1 MTKRK
6 RLSEMAAVEVKGV
19 KQLRSALRKFEPNLS
34 KELTAEMRKELAPI
48 VREAKGYIP
57 SSSPLSNWRARS
69 FSEARFPFFNA
80 SLMKSGI
87 GYKASPS
94 KPNRNGFQSYAKIYN
109 KSAAG
114 AIYETAGRKNPQ
126 GQKWVGSKAGGS
138 GKGVSRSVNPDAGR
152 EFISRLGALYGD
164 RNDRGR
170 AIYRAYANNRGAAKV
185 AILKAIK
192 TAEHKFNT
200 STRKAA

>member
-1 MTKRK
+1 
-6 RLSEMAAVEVKGV
+6 MAAVEVKGV
-19 KQLRSALRKFEPNLS
+19 VDLRKALRKFEPTLA
-34 KELTAEMRKELAPI
+34 KELSAEMRRELAPI
-48 VREAKGYIP
+48 AREAKGFIP
-57 SSSPLSNWRARS
+57 SSSPMSGWRARS

-87 GYKASPS
+87 GFKTTAS
-94 KPNRNGFQSYAKIYN
+94 KPNRRGFVSQAQIFN

-126 GQKWVGSKAGGS
+126 GQPWVGKNAGGT
-138 GKGVSRSVNPDAGR
+138 GKGVSRSVNPTAGAT
-152 EFISRLGALYGD
+152 FINNLGALYGD

-185 AILKAIK
+185 AILKAID
-192 TAEHKFNT
+192 TSVDKFNKT
-200 STRKAA
+200 TRKAA